1 MRIFAL
7 IAGGAVAVLAA
18 FGMLAQSSGSVGPD
32 TGVRVAS
39 VRTATAAPG
48 RTTVRTSLLKV
59 GGKSYLSARVTSAY
73 GTARRFTVKQ
83 RVCAA
88 STCRTVPVALT
99 VGAGMTGWQERYLGT
114 GSYRR
119 SGAPSVSATTPPA
132 VPAAPAPVPAPTVTV
147 TVRETVSE
155 TVTVVVT
162 ATPTVTVTV
171 PAPVTAP
178 VPGTTPAPGAEDT
191 LCGAPANAY
200 GFTFCATGARV
211 YAPATEACLVFDC
224 IDNFSE
230 GKGYLVMC
238 KDGKVSMSGG
248 LPGVC
253 SYHNGWSRDIYR
265 FAT

>member
-1 MRIFAL
+1 M
-7 IAGGAVAVLAA
+7 
-18 FGMLAQSSGSVGPD
+18 
-32 TGVRVAS
+32 AS
-39 VRTATAAPG
+39 VRTATVAAG

-73 GTARRFTVKQ
+73 GTAKRFTVKQ

-147 TVRETVSE
+147 TVRETVRE

-171 PAPVTAP
+171 PAPV
-178 VPGTTPAPGAEDT
+178 PGAEDT

-211 YAPATEACLVFDC
+211 SAPATEACLVFDC

-230 GKGYLVMC
+230 GRGYLVMC

-253 SYHNGWSRDIYR
+253 SYHNGELREIYR
-265 FAT
+265 LAT

>member
-39 VRTATAAPG
+39 VWTATVAPG
-48 RTTVRTSLLKV
+48 KATVKTSLLKV

-147 TVRETVSE
+147 TVRETVRE

-178 VPGTTPAPGAEDT
+178 VPGAEDT

-211 YAPATEACLVFDC
+211 YAPATEACLVFSC

-230 GKGYLVMC
+230 GRGYLVMC
-238 KDGKVSMSGG
+238 VDGKVSMSGG
-248 LPGVC
+248 LQGAC
-253 SYHNGWSRDIYR
+253 SYHNGELREIHR
-265 FAT
+265 FVT

>member
-1 MRIFAL
+1 M
-7 IAGGAVAVLAA
+7 
-18 FGMLAQSSGSVGPD
+18 SPD

-39 VRTATAAPG
+39 VRTATASPG

-73 GTARRFTVKQ
+73 GTAKRFTVKQ
-83 RVCAA
+83 RVCAP
-88 STCRTVPVALT
+88 STCRTVTLALT

-119 SGAPSVSATTPPA
+119 SGAPTVSATTPPT

-147 TVRETVSE
+147 TVRETVRE

-171 PAPVTAP
+171 PAPAP
-178 VPGTTPAPGAEDT
+178 EPGAGDT

-211 YAPATEACLVFDC
+211 TAPLTETCLVFSC

-230 GKGYLVMC
+230 GRGYLVMC

-248 LPGVC
+248 LSGVC
-253 SYHNGWSRDIYR
+253 SYHDGWLKDVYR